1 MAASSA
7 VTNTG
12 LTGLRR
18 NVLNKW
24 VEYLSCTV
32 SKVGLKNPH
41 RQEFWA
47 QGGMSP
53 TLSRGYTLQ
62 STSTLRSLSLSR
74 VSTPTTLLLILN
86 LPGGLTR
93 SYSTHC
99 DLISR
104 AKEQD

>member
-32 SKVGLKNPH
+32 SELGLKNPQTGILGPGRNEPH
-41 RQEFWA
+41 
-47 QGGMSP
+47 
-53 TLSRGYTLQ
+53 TLQ
-62 STSTLRSLSLSR
+62 GVHPSERQCSTSLSLSR
-74 VSTPTTLLLILN
+74 VSTPTTLLLRLN
-86 LPGGLTR
+86 LPGSLAH

-104 AKEQD
+104 AKKQD

>member
-32 SKVGLKNPH
+32 SELGLKNPQTGILGPGRNEPH
-41 RQEFWA
+41 TLQGVHPSERQC
-47 QGGMSP
+47 S
-53 TLSRGYTLQ
+53 TLSVFVQSLHPHHSAADAESPRRPNTQLQHTL
-62 STSTLRSLSLSR
+62 
-74 VSTPTTLLLILN
+74 
-86 LPGGLTR
+86 
-93 SYSTHC
+93 
-99 DLISR
+99 
-104 AKEQD
+104 

>member
-32 SKVGLKNPH
+32 SELGLKNPH

-62 STSTLRSLSLSR
+62 CSTLSVFVQSLHPHHSADDAESPRRPSMQLQHA
-74 VSTPTTLLLILN
+74 L
-86 LPGGLTR
+86 
-93 SYSTHC
+93 
-99 DLISR
+99 
-104 AKEQD
+104 